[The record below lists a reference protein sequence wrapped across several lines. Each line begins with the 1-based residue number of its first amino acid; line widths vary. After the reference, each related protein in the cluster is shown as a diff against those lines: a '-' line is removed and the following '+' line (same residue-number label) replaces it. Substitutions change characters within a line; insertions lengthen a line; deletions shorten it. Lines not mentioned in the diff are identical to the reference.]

1 MYKLSITKLEEEKQR
16 IIFND
21 IVENLEIT
29 TYGSSIELE
38 FDLEAINFRIEFY
51 KKDNVKM
58 SIELV

>member
-21 IVENLEIT
+21 IVESLEIA
-29 TYGSSIELE
+29 TYKDSIELE
-38 FDLEAINFRIEFY
+38 FNLEAINFKIEFY